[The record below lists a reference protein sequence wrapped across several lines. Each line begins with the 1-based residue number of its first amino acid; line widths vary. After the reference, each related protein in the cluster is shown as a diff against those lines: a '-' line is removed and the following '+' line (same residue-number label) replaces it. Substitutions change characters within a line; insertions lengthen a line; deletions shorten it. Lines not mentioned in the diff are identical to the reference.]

1 MAHESTSM
9 YATAHARPD
18 GVSSVARFALTARES
33 GFDGLIV
40 RNHDDYKS
48 TFDRA
53 AIGAAYDIDVVN
65 AIEIRSDDRSS
76 VASAITKYRPERT
89 IVGVHGGQFNRMA
102 CEDPRVD
109 VLCHPMADGAFNHVL
124 AAAAAANEV
133 AVEFNFGRV
142 LRATGGERVHAIS
155 GLQKLRTL
163 VEKYDVP
170 FVVSA
175 DPSSHLELRSPRE
188 LNAVGETVGFSRSQ
202 IQAGFEQ
209 WGKIAERNR
218 VRQSESFIEPG
229 VYTDSYEE
237 ND

>member
-1 MAHESTSM
+1 MF
-9 YATAHARPD
+9 ATAHARPD

-33 GFDGLIV
+33 GFDGLVV
-40 RNHDDYKS
+40 RNHDDEQS

-53 AIGAAYDIDVVN
+53 AIAAEYDMDVVH
-65 AIEIRSDDRSS
+65 AVEIRSDDRSS
-76 VASAITKYRPERT
+76 VASAITKYRPQRT
-89 IVGVHGGQFNRMA
+89 IVCVHGGQFNRLA

-109 VLCHPMADGAFNHVL
+109 VLCHPMADGEFNHVL
-124 AAAAAANEV
+124 ASAASTNGV

-175 DPSSHLELRSPRE
+175 DPSSHLELRSSRE
-188 LNAVGETVGFSRSQ
+188 LKAVGETVGFSRSQ
-202 IQAGFEQ
+202 IQAGLER
-209 WGKIAERNR
+209 WAKIAARNR
-218 VRQSESFIEPG
+218 ARQSESFIEPG

-237 ND
+237 VD